1 MQAQGVVHV
10 YKRGKPSHE
19 GSPVSI
25 TLKDLLSLA
34 HLTLPAAAKTLG
46 ISSTA
51 LKGVCRKLGIQRW
64 PYWARRG
71 IAAGASQANSTH
83 GAQCLPVGLWDSVP
97 GVRGVR
103 GVIGV
108 REVCDAGT
116 QTDLS
121 FGGVDGCEV
130 PALVDAED
138 DVRAWWQ

>member
-1 MQAQGVVHV
+1 MQV
-10 YKRGKPSHE
+10 YKRGRQRKDGKGE
-19 GSPVSI
+19 AVCV
-25 TLKDLLSLA
+25 TLELLTELGQ
-34 HLTLPAAAKTLG
+34 LPLPAAAETLG

-51 LKGVCRKLGIQRW
+51 LKGACRKLGIQRW
-64 PYWARRG
+64 PYWSGRG
-71 IAAGASQANSTH
+71 IAAGAFAAESAH

-116 QTDLS
+116 QTELS
-121 FGGVDGCEV
+121 FADVYACEV

>member
-34 HLTLPAAAKTLG
+34 HLTLPAAASTLG

-51 LKGVCRKLGIQRW
+51 LKGACRKLGIQRW

-71 IAAGASQANSTH
+71 LAAGAKRAHDAQSAH
-83 GAQCLPVGLWDSVP
+83 GAPCLPVGLWDSV
-97 GVRGVR
+97 R
-103 GVIGV
+103 V

-121 FGGVDGCEV
+121 FSGVDGCEV
-130 PALVDAED
+130 PVLVDTED
-138 DVRAWWQ
+138 DVLCP

>member
-51 LKGVCRKLGIQRW
+51 LKGACHKLGIQRW
-64 PYWARRG
+64 PYWSRRG
-71 IAAGASQANSTH
+71 ITAGASQANSTH
-83 GAQCLPVGLWDSVP
+83 GAQCLPVGLWDRLP
-97 GVRGVR
+97 
-103 GVIGV
+103 GV

-116 QTDLS
+116 QTDPS
-121 FGGVDGCEV
+121 VSGVDGCEE

-138 DVRAWWQ
+138 DVCAWWQ